1 MKKTISVILAV
12 LFICAVT
19 TVSSSG
25 AKKTTTTK
33 TPASKNAKQAKS
45 AEKLDTKT
53 TLTGKV
59 ISVNT
64 VARTITI
71 SEKVKGKEE
80 KTLVILDEKTGIAM
94 SGEKR
99 TLADIK
105 KGDEVRVQY
114 TEVEGKMVA
123 KDVAIMPVKAPRKK

>member
-1 MKKTISVILAV
+1 MRKTISVILAV

-25 AKKTTTTK
+25 AKKTTTK

-45 AEKLDTKT
+45 AEKSATK

-105 KGDEVRVQY
+105 KGDEVSVQY
-114 TEVEGKMVA
+114 IEVDGKMVA
-123 KDVAIMPVKAPRKK
+123 KDVAITPVKAPRKK